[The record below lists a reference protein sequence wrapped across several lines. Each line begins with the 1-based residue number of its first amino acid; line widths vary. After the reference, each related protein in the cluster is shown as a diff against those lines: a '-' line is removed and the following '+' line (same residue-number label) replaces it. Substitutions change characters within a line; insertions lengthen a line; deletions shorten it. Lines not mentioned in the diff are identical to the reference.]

1 MAQILALLSL
11 LKKLMLKELGSISSV
26 RFNNFLF
33 CTLFIMS
40 AGMGSGQAKAAF
52 WSTLFFQLIL
62 IAPLLVTFSIDTLR
76 RLPAERLATW
86 PLTSTQ
92 RLWLTSLSFALNPF
106 FIVLF
111 LGYLFWMGLAAGLF
125 FVLLALIVHTAVYA
139 VSRLPFKLRLHASL
153 GISRVPFDVGGI
165 AQEMW
170 RELQGTLDFWVA
182 LLIAVI
188 GTLYRLF
195 GRAPESEAFPMLS
208 LLVGIAMSTVA
219 QRMLRLDEGR
229 ALLRHRLLPIAGWKL
244 LVTQDMTFLI
254 PLAVMVSLLSLR
266 TGVAFGLVAIAVG
279 RYPSLTQRAN
289 QRRWRFVGGDPRFGV
304 AQVLLGGF
312 AGIGA
317 ARTGLWVLAVAFA
330 IYLVSIFWGERL
342 WKRSLAA

>member
-40 AGMGSGQAKAAF
+40 AGMGSGQSKAAF

-62 IAPLLVTFSIDTLR
+62 IAPLLVTFSIDTQR

-92 RLWLTSLSFALNPF
+92 RLWLSLVSFALNPF

-125 FVLLALIVHTAVYA
+125 FVLLALIVHTTVYA
-139 VSRLPFKLRLHASL
+139 VGRLPFKLRIHASL
-153 GISRVPFDVGGI
+153 GVPWTPLKVGGI

-170 RELQGTLDFWVA
+170 RGLQGTLDFWVA

-195 GRAPESEAFPMLS
+195 GQAPEPEAFPMLS
-208 LLVGIAMSTVA
+208 LFVGIAMSTVA

-229 ALLRHRLLPIAGWKL
+229 ALLRYRLLPIAGWKI

-254 PLAVMVSLLSLR
+254 SLAVMVSLLSLR

-279 RYPSLTQRAN
+279 RYPSLRQRAN

-330 IYLVSIFWGERL
+330 IYLVSIFWGEML